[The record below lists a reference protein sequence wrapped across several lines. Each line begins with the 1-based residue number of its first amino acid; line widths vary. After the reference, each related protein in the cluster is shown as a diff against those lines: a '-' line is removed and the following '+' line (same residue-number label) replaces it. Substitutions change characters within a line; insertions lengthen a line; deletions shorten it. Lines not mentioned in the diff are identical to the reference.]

1 MSEADEGLL
10 PALDRLRARW
20 RVVAVTCGVS
30 VGLALG
36 ASLILPKEYTAVS
49 RIVIDPPAGSD
60 PRVSTA
66 VSPIYL
72 ESLRSYELFA
82 SSDDLFLKAVQRF
95 GLRRDSTPI
104 DRLKKSMLKVEMPR
118 NTRIL
123 EIHATLPDPK
133 TAHALALYIAEE
145 TVKLNQAVSRQGDQ
159 ELAGEA
165 EKQAA
170 EARIRLRDVEQAW
183 NMAAMKDP
191 VDALQAELEGDQALR
206 SALQRDVAESEVL
219 LPESDGRVERY
230 RRQLES
236 LQRSMAAK
244 QKLLAERTARI
255 DRLTSERTAAQAV
268 AKAAEAR
275 LQDVRAALGSR
286 GERLRI
292 IDPGIVPE
300 RPSFPNL
307 PLNVGI
313 ALFASAVLSALGIAL
328 ELSYTAQRAELNPEL
343 NRRSIRVAGRHD

>member
-1 MSEADEGLL
+1 MSEADKSLL
-10 PALDRLRARW
+10 PALDRVRARW
-20 RVVAVTCGVS
+20 RVIAVACAVAVS
-30 VGLALG
+30 LAL
-36 ASLILPKEYTAVS
+36 AVSLILTKQYTAVS

-60 PRVSTA
+60 PRASMA

-82 SSDDLFLKAVQRF
+82 SSDDLFLKAVDRF
-95 GLRRDSTPI
+95 RLRRDSGPI
-104 DRLKKSMLKVEMPR
+104 DKLKKSVLKADVPR
-118 NTRIL
+118 NTKIL

-133 TAHALALYIAEE
+133 TAHELALYIAEE

-159 ELAGEA
+159 ELTAEA
-165 EKQAA
+165 ETQA
-170 EARIRLRDVEQAW
+170 EQARARLRTAEQAW
-183 NMAAMKDP
+183 SEASSKTP
-191 VDALQAELEGDQALR
+191 VDPLQAELKGDHELR
-206 SALQRDVAESEVL
+206 STLQRELAESEVL
-219 LPESDGRVERY
+219 FPENDDRVERY

-244 QKLLAERTARI
+244 HKLLAERMAGMN
-255 DRLTSERTAAQAV
+255 RLTSERATAQAG

-275 LQDVRAALGSR
+275 LQEVRSALGFR

-300 RPSFPNL
+300 RPSFPNI

-313 ALFASAVLSALGIAL
+313 ALFAALVLSILGIAL
-328 ELSYTAQRAELNPEL
+328 EFSYTEQRVEL

>member
-49 RIVIDPPAGSD
+49 RVVIDPPAGSD

-123 EIHATLPDPK
+123 EIHATLPDAK
-133 TAHALALYIAEE
+133 KAHDLALYIAEE

-183 NMAAMKDP
+183 NMAAMKEP
-191 VDALQAELEGDQALR
+191 T
-206 SALQRDVAESEVL
+206 S
-219 LPESDGRVERY
+219 
-230 RRQLES
+230 
-236 LQRSMAAK
+236 SM
-244 QKLLAERTARI
+244 RTCS
-255 DRLTSERTAAQAV
+255 TPGPAV
-268 AKAAEAR
+268 
-275 LQDVRAALGSR
+275 
-286 GERLRI
+286 
-292 IDPGIVPE
+292 
-300 RPSFPNL
+300 RP
-307 PLNVGI
+307 
-313 ALFASAVLSALGIAL
+313 A
-328 ELSYTAQRAELNPEL
+328 
-343 NRRSIRVAGRHD
+343 AGRGRI